1 MKRGPE
7 TEREDAKAAA
17 LDSSAQSTIESVR
30 GAAPFVRP
38 ETVRKTA

>member
-17 LDSSAQSTIESVR
+17 LDSAAQSVVEAIR

-38 ETVRKTA
+38 ETVRKAA

>member
-17 LDSSAQSTIESVR
+17 EDSAVRSTIESVR

>member
-17 LDSSAQSTIESVR
+17 LDSAVRSTIEGAR

>member
-1 MKRGPE
+1 MKCGPE

-17 LDSSAQSTIESVR
+17 EDSAAQSTIESIR
-30 GAAPFVRP
+30 GAASFVRP